1 MTGFD
6 IFKPRMDIL
15 PPAQRRLWPE
25 LRPVTALG
33 FVLYGGTAIAL
44 RVGHRSSVDFDF
56 FSEKTFDLEMLQ
68 ETIPFVAKS
77 TVLQN
82 RPNTSTVQVSFEG
95 ADGGVVKVSF
105 FGGIGFGRVGTPDAT
120 DDGVLQ
126 VASLD
131 DLMAT
136 KLKVIQQRAEAK
148 DYRDIAAMLTV
159 GTNLSVG
166 LASARTMFGTAFQPS
181 ESLRALCYF
190 KDGDLE
196 TLKKEER
203 RVILEAVGKVRDLPV
218 VKVLDRRLGV
228 LDEP

>member
-1 MTGFD
+1 MTAID
-6 IFKPRMDIL
+6 TFKPRKDIL
-15 PPAQRRLWPE
+15 PAPQRRLWPE

-33 FVLYGGTAIAL
+33 FVLYGGTAVAL
-44 RVGHRSSVDFDF
+44 RLGHRFSVDFDF
-56 FSEKTFDLEMLQ
+56 FLEETFDLDRLREA
-68 ETIPFVAKS
+68 IPFVVTS

-82 RPNTSTVQVSFEG
+82 RLNTSTVQVSFEG
-95 ADGGVVKVSF
+95 TDSGVVKVSF

-126 VASLD
+126 VASLV

-148 DYRDIAAMLTV
+148 DYRDIAAMLV
-159 GTNLSVG
+159 AGTDLSVG
-166 LASARTMFGTAFQPS
+166 LASARSMFGTAFQPS
-181 ESLRALCYF
+181 ESLRALAYF

-196 TLKKEER
+196 TLKKAER
-203 RVILEAVGKVRDLPV
+203 RVILEAVSKVRDLPV